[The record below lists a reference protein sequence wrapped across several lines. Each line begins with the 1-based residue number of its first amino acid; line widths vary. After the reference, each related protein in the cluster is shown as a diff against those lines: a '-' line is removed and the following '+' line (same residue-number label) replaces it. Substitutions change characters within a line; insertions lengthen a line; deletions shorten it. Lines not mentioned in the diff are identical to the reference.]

1 MYSIKPRLLVELK
14 KKRTTNAFHSV
25 TPELCDKVRLSMQN
39 RALKCIEVSG
49 GKFEYL

>member
-1 MYSIKPRLLVELK
+1 MYSIKPRLLVEL

-25 TPELCDKVRLSMQN
+25 TPELRDKVRLSMQN